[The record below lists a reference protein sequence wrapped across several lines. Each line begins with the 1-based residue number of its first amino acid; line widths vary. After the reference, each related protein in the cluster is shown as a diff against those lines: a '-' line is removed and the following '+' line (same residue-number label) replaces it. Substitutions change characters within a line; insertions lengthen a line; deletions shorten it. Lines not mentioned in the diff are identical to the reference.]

1 MQLCI
6 VPKHRLVYPLAEKEI
21 MANVSK
27 VIFPQNDNKRAISA
41 RDFSRAQCDLPA
53 NGFVF
58 CCFNN
63 NFKM

>member
-27 VIFPQNDNKRAISA
+27 VIFGAAIVAASPSIGSVCSPKRSVNFCSSQKTSQNI
-41 RDFSRAQCDLPA
+41 
-53 NGFVF
+53 
-58 CCFNN
+58 
-63 NFKM
+63 